1 MCKVVERRLYQKLY
15 IRGDTLRKVI
25 NGRTYNTETSKYL
38 GGSSTTALYKNS
50 KGNYFKFN
58 EFLGAIGPLT
68 DEEAHTWA
76 KKHLNIDLSEPQE
89 EAASDLVNRERVNLT
104 IDNEVIANMRKY
116 SEQTGIA
123 MGRMV
128 DKAIME
134 RYGKQFKEMNK
145 E

>member
-1 MCKVVERRLYQKLY
+1 M
-15 IRGDTLRKVI
+15 RKVI

-104 IDNEVIANMRKY
+104 LDAEMMANLRQL
-116 SEQTGIA
+116 SENTGVPMA
-123 MGRMV
+123 RMV
-128 DKAIME
+128 DKAILSM
-134 RYGKQFKEMNK
+134 YGEQFKELRK

>member
-1 MCKVVERRLYQKLY
+1 
-15 IRGDTLRKVI
+15 LRKVI
-25 NGRTYNTETSKYL
+25 NGRTYNTGTAKYL
-38 GGSSTTALYKNS
+38 GSSSNTALYKNS

-58 EFLGAIGPLT
+58 EFLGEIGPLT
-68 DEEAHTWA
+68 EEEAHTWA
-76 KKHLNIDLSEPQE
+76 KKYLNIDLSEPAE
-89 EAASDLVNRERVNLT
+89 ESASDLVNRERVNLT
-104 IDNEVIANMRKY
+104 IDNKVIANMRKY